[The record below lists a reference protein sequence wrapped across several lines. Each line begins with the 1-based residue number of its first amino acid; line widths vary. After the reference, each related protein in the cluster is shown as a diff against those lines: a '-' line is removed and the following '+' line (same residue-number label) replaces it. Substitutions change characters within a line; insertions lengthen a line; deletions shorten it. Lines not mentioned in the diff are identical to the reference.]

1 MIRPWTV
8 GLFHPHRRRSSLA
21 DYRVPMAHADWF
33 FWFAMAFGT
42 LVLTLTA
49 IGLWLAGQ
57 P

>member
-8 GLFHPHRRRSSLA
+8 GLIHPRRRRSSLA
-21 DYRVPMAHADWF
+21 DYRVPMAHVDWF
-33 FWFAMAFGT
+33 FWAAMAFGA